1 MQVFQLIIQLEYIFM
16 GKVRIAELLIQ
27 KGADVSARG
36 NPYNSTAFHGLVHV
50 FQDEGNCE

>member
-1 MQVFQLIIQLEYIFM
+1 MQVFQLIIQLENIFI